1 MVPLDTERARK
12 DGKLSSPRQSDSLA
26 VAQQQRGVIMPPP
39 APQFQRSDE
48 ISVVGLVNVML
59 RHRVIIVG
67 LMLLFG
73 FYNGFK
79 SVTSGKSYT
88 VESQFLV
95 KGSRASGQLG
105 GIAAQLGLSIG
116 GGDAASSPQFYLDLL
131 ESKGILWPIAQK
143 TYTVQTDSGVITG
156 NLIKIYNIRN
166 PRPIVVR
173 AKVIDALK
181 GAISSTSSLK
191 TGVITVLVRSGRP
204 DLAVQISTNL
214 LAEVNVYNL
223 ARRQEQAAGER
234 AFVQRQMDEKR
245 AELRGAEG
253 ELRDFLEGNRLY
265 LASPE
270 LILEKNRLQRQ
281 VDMRNTLYSSML
293 QAYETARIEEV
304 RDLPV
309 ISVIEPPEMP
319 IQPDA
324 RGGLKKTL
332 MGLLIGFVLGVVI
345 AFVRDKLAQNKEAQ
359 TDDFVEFSQLKK
371 AAVGDLTHP
380 WRPVARV
387 FRPRPNA

>member
-1 MVPLDTERARK
+1 
-12 DGKLSSPRQSDSLA
+12 LSSPRQSDSLA

-95 KGSRASGQLG
+95 KGSRSAGQLG
-105 GIAAQLGLSIG
+105 SFAAQFGLNIG
-116 GGDAASSPQFYLDLL
+116 GGDATSSPQFYLDLL

-143 TYTVQTDSGVITG
+143 TYTVRTDTGTITG
-156 NLIKIYNIRN
+156 NLIKIYNIKD

-181 GAISSTSSLK
+181 GAISSASSLK
-191 TGVITVLVRSGRP
+191 TGVITVFVRSGRP
-204 DLAVQISTNL
+204 DLAMQISTNL
-214 LAEVNVYNL
+214 LSEINVWNL

-234 AFVQRQMDEKR
+234 VFVQGQMDEKR
-245 AELRGAEG
+245 ADLRQSEAA
-253 ELRDFLEGNRLY
+253 LRDFLERNRLY
-265 LASPE
+265 VQSPE
-270 LILEKNRLQRQ
+270 LILEKNRLQSE
-281 VDMRNTLYSSML
+281 VNAKNSLYVSMV

-380 WRPVARV
+380 WRPVVRL

>member
-1 MVPLDTERARK
+1 M
-12 DGKLSSPRQSDSLA
+12 G
-26 VAQQQRGVIMPPP
+26 I
-39 APQFQRSDE
+39 
-48 ISVVGLVNVML
+48 VNVML
-59 RHRVIIVG
+59 RHRVLIVS

-79 SVTSGKSYT
+79 SVTSGKTYT

-95 KGSRASGQLG
+95 KGSRSGGQLG
-105 GIAAQLGLSIG
+105 GLAAQFGISIG

-131 ESKGILWPIAQK
+131 ESKGILWPIALK
-143 TYTVQTDSGVITG
+143 SYTVTTDSGVVTG
-156 NLIKIYNIRN
+156 DLIKIFHIKD
-166 PRPIVVR
+166 PRPIVRR

-191 TGVITVLVRSGRP
+191 TGVITVFVRSGNP
-204 DLAVQISTNL
+204 ALAVQISTNL

-234 AFVQRQMDEKR
+234 VFVQKQMDEKR
-245 AELRGAEG
+245 AELRQAEG
-253 ELRDFLEGNRLY
+253 ELRSFLEGNRLY
-265 LASPE
+265 VASPE

-281 VDMRNTLYSSML
+281 VDMRNSLYSSML

-309 ISVIEPPEMP
+309 ISVVEPPEMP
-319 IQPDA
+319 IEPDT
-324 RGGLKKTL
+324 RGGAKKTL
-332 MGLLIGFVLGVVI
+332 MGLLIGFVLGLVI

-387 FRPRPNA
+387 FRPRPDA

>member
-1 MVPLDTERARK
+1 MNP
-12 DGKLSSPRQSDSLA
+12 PRQSDSLA
-26 VAQQQRGVIMPPP
+26 VAAQQRGVIMPPP
-39 APQFQRSDE
+39 PPPFHRSDE

-59 RHRVIIVG
+59 RHRVMIIA
-67 LMLLFG
+67 LTLSFG

-105 GIAAQLGLSIG
+105 GLAAQFGLNLG

-143 TYTVQTDSGVITG
+143 SYTVKSDTAVVTG
-156 NLIKIYNIRN
+156 DLIRIFNIKD
-166 PRPIVVR
+166 PRPIVRR
-173 AKVIDALK
+173 AKVIEALK

-191 TGVITVLVRSGRP
+191 TGVITVLVHSGNP
-204 DLAVQISTNL
+204 DLAVQIATNL

-245 AELRGAEG
+245 AELRQAEG
-253 ELRDFLEGNRLY
+253 ELRSFLEGNRLY
-265 LASPE
+265 VASPE

-281 VDMRNTLYSSML
+281 VDMRNSLYSSML
-293 QAYETARIEEV
+293 QAYESARIEEV

-309 ISVIEPPEMP
+309 ISVLEPPEVP

-332 MGLLIGFVLGVVI
+332 MGLLIGFALGVVI

-387 FRPRPNA
+387 FRSRPKA